1 MKRASLLRRAPLLL
15 PLLAVLAILLAPL
28 APLAPTPVSAQSAEI
43 EILSATLRPLQL
55 GSDLYGCTGS
65 GSSAF
70 RCASAARLTDNTFDY
85 NGVSYEIDQLS
96 NNRFT
101 GNTLDFSLTTAI
113 PASLNSVLTLYID
126 GTPFALAD
134 ATTTTDG
141 VRWSNTGLG
150 WTSTHT
156 VSLKLTISAYPAD
169 LDPTFG
175 IGGKVTTPFNTKA
188 SEIHAVA
195 EQDDGKIVVVGWV
208 QNTNKDFALARY
220 NTDGSLDTAFGT
232 GGRVSTDF
240 GSADEAR
247 AVAIQSDGKIVVAG
261 YALDSNTGNDFAAA
275 RYNTDGSL
283 DTAFDTDGKLTTNM
297 GATDEA
303 HAVAIQSDGK
313 IVLAGQTGHSFGVAR
328 YTTAGA
334 LDTAFDTDGKQST
347 SFTAGVFDV
356 ARAVAT
362 QSDGKIVVAGY
373 ALDSNTGN
381 DFAAARYNTDG
392 SLDTAF
398 DTDGKLTTNMGATD
412 EAHAVAIQSDGK
424 IVLAGQTGHSFGV
437 ARYTTAGALDTA
449 FDTDGK
455 QSTSFTAGVFDVAR
469 AVATQSDGKIVLAG
483 YATNTN
489 GTPAVTTDDHKDF
502 ALARYTTTG
511 VLDTGFD
518 TDGKVTTA
526 IGSTTDDEINDIALD
541 GDGKIVAAGYTH
553 QGTYRE
559 VALARYTT
567 AGALDTAFDSNSSV
581 VTQSIG
587 NLTDVANSVAV
598 QSDGNIMVAGY
609 SYSSI
614 SADDFMLARWTPPSA
629 SAAASPRPSAPAATG
644 PGPWRC
650 SPTARSSRPATA
662 TTAPTTSSPWRA
674 TTTRGTSWPAIS
686 ASAAR

>member
-362 QSDGKIVVAGY
+362 QSDGKIV
-373 ALDSNTGN
+373 
-381 DFAAARYNTDG
+381 
-392 SLDTAF
+392 
-398 DTDGKLTTNMGATD
+398 
-412 EAHAVAIQSDGK
+412 
-424 IVLAGQTGHSFGV
+424 
-437 ARYTTAGALDTA
+437 
-449 FDTDGK
+449 
-455 QSTSFTAGVFDVAR
+455 
-469 AVATQSDGKIVLAG
+469 LAG